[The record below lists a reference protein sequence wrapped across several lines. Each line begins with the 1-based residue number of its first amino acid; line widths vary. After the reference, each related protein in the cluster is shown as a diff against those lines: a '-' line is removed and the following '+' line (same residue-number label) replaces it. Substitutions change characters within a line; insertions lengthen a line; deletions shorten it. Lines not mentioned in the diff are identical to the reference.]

1 MTANTS
7 SRNRTKAIIQ
17 RFPTSLVMA
26 AARPASIPTVRQS
39 PGQTRFPA
47 IWYSIRMTP
56 MWGSSPVGMKT
67 EISSSSIVP
76 AAITMWSLQAK
87 RVLFRLADPDISQ
100 NKNPVRWFLPKL
112 PHRIFYLMTGSKFS
126 NSGSSKNSRTLMPKP
141 SHIFWMETTP
151 GFLLF
156 VFNIL

>member
-1 MTANTS
+1 
-7 SRNRTKAIIQ
+7 
-17 RFPTSLVMA
+17 MA